1 MFECS
6 ERQHTKNID
15 WDGRGSTFPRDTTP
29 PVYMILYGC
38 NDNYPPTQHFTTFNV
53 STCITCG
60 KLIVTLSYSSSLS
73 NFFQSSAYISLTNLV
88 RNTIFME
95 YSIDYK

>member
-6 ERQHTKNID
+6 GHTRKHTKNID

-38 NDNYPPTQHFTTFNV
+38 NDNYPPT
-53 STCITCG
+53 
-60 KLIVTLSYSSSLS
+60 
-73 NFFQSSAYISLTNLV
+73 
-88 RNTIFME
+88 
-95 YSIDYK
+95 